1 MYVHMRRRIT
11 TSGNS
16 AALVLSQD
24 LLGLMGVGAGDEVDV
39 SLVDRT
45 LVVRPI
51 LEMERSAKVQ
61 SAIDEVF
68 RRDAGLLRRLAE
80 GVTGPE
86 SSARSAPKRSRKK

>member
-1 MYVHMRRRIT
+1 MYVLMRRRIT

-16 AALVLSQD
+16 AALILSQD

-45 LVVRPI
+45 LVVRP
-51 LEMERSAKVQ
+51 LGEAERAAKVE

-68 RRDAGLLRRLAE
+68 RRDASLLKRLAA
-80 GVTGPE
+80 GVGSEQSEP
-86 SSARSAPKRSRKK
+86 APKKRR

>member
-1 MYVHMRRRIT
+1 MRRRIT

-16 AALVLSQD
+16 AALILSQD

-51 LEMERSAKVQ
+51 SEAERSAKVQ

-68 RRDAGLLRRLAE
+68 RRDAGLLRRLAQ
-80 GVTGPE
+80 GVGSDDP
-86 SSARSAPKRSRKK
+86 APRKRSPKK

>member
-1 MYVHMRRRIT
+1 MRRRIT

-39 SLVDRT
+39 SLIDRT
-45 LVVRPI
+45 LIVRPI
-51 LEMERSAKVQ
+51 SETERSAKVQ
-61 SAIDEVF
+61 GAIDEVF
-68 RRDAGLLRRLAE
+68 RRDAGLLRRLAQ

-86 SSARSAPKRSRKK
+86 SSGSSHPKRSPKK

>member
-1 MYVHMRRRIT
+1 MRRRIT

-45 LVVRPI
+45 LIVRPI
-51 LEMERSAKVQ
+51 SETERSAKVQ
-61 SAIDEVF
+61 GAIDEVF

-80 GVTGPE
+80 GVTSPE
-86 SSARSAPKRSRKK
+86 SSGNSHRKRPSKK

>member
-1 MYVHMRRRIT
+1 MYVRMRRRIT

-24 LLGLMGVGAGDEVDV
+24 LLGLMGIGAGDEVDV

-45 LVVRPI
+45 LIVRPI
-51 LEMERSAKVQ
+51 LEVERSAKVQ
-61 SAIDEVF
+61 SAIDQVF

-80 GVTGPE
+80 GVPASE
-86 SSARSAPKRSRKK
+86 SLGGAAPKRSRKK

>member
-1 MYVHMRRRIT
+1 MRRRIT

-16 AALVLSQD
+16 AALILSQD
-24 LLGLMGVGAGDEVDV
+24 LLGLMGVSPGDEVDV

-51 LEMERSAKVQ
+51 TEAERSAKVQ
-61 SAIDEVF
+61 QAMDEVF

-80 GVTGPE
+80 GPGSEP
-86 SSARSAPKRSRKK
+86 SQPKKRPR

>member
-1 MYVHMRRRIT
+1 MRRRIT

-24 LLGLMGVGAGDEVDV
+24 LLGLMGIGTGDEVDI

-45 LVVRPI
+45 LVVRPVSAA
-51 LEMERSAKVQ
+51 ERSAKVQ
-61 SAIDEVF
+61 KAIDEVF

-80 GVTGPE
+80 GVTSE
-86 SSARSAPKRSRKK
+86 EAAQPKRTRRG